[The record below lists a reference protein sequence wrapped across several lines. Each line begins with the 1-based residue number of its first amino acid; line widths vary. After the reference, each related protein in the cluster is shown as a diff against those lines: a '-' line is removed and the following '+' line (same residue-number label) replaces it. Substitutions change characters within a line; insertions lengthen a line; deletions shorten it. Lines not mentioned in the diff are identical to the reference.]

1 MDEVK
6 FFMAQDIIS
15 VSSKASATEVA
26 QTMVDRRT
34 GSVLIEK
41 DGEYV
46 GILTEGDLSQRVIAQ
61 LKQTIDVQA
70 ASIMSKPIISIE
82 SNQLMATAFLTMGK
96 HRIRHIAVSENK
108 KSSVCFPSMI
118 FPHTTSK
125 NLANKRN
132 DPRPKRRSTKTVE
145 GEDGGAWE

>member
-96 HRIRHIAVSENK
+96 HRWSRY
-108 KSSVCFPSMI
+108 
-118 FPHTTSK
+118 
-125 NLANKRN
+125 
-132 DPRPKRRSTKTVE
+132 
-145 GEDGGAWE
+145 

>member
-1 MDEVK
+1 MPEEPKDRPSTANDEVRSY
-6 FFMAQDIIS
+6 MAQDIIS

-26 QTMVDRRT
+26 QTMVDKRI

-61 LKQTIDVQA
+61 LKNTIDVQA
-70 ASIMSKPIISIE
+70 ASIMSQPIISIE

-96 HRIRHIAVSENK
+96 HLIRHIAVSENNKIIGMLSINDFSAYYVK
-108 KSSVCFPSMI
+108 KF
-118 FPHTTSK
+118 SK
-125 NLANKRN
+125 RK
-132 DPRPKRRSTKTVE
+132 K
-145 GEDGGAWE
+145 

>member
-26 QTMVDRRT
+26 QTMVDTKT

-46 GILTEGDLSQRVIAQ
+46 GILTEGDLSQRVIAK
-61 LKQTIDVQA
+61 LKKTNRCSSCIYHV
-70 ASIMSKPIISIE
+70 STHYFHRIE
-82 SNQLMATAFLTMGK
+82 STDGHGIFDHGK
-96 HRIRHIAVSENK
+96 
-108 KSSVCFPSMI
+108 
-118 FPHTTSK
+118 TSYS
-125 NLANKRN
+125 AY
-132 DPRPKRRSTKTVE
+132 RSQ
-145 GEDGGAWE
+145 

>member
-1 MDEVK
+1 MPEEPKDRPSTTNDEVRSY
-6 FFMAQDIIS
+6 MAQDIIS

-26 QTMVDRRT
+26 QTMVDKRV

-61 LKQTIDVQA
+61 LKDTIDVQA
-70 ASIMSKPIISIE
+70 VSIMSQPIISIA

-108 KSSVCFPSMI
+108 KIIGMLSINDFSAYYIKKF
-118 FPHTTSK
+118 SK
-125 NLANKRN
+125 RK
-132 DPRPKRRSTKTVE
+132 K
-145 GEDGGAWE
+145 

>member
-1 MDEVK
+1 
-6 FFMAQDIIS
+6 
-15 VSSKASATEVA
+15 
-26 QTMVDRRT
+26 MVDTKT

-82 SNQLMATAFLTMGK
+82 SNQLMATAFLTMEK

-108 KSSVCFPSMI
+108 KIVGMLSINDFSAYYVKKFG
-118 FPHTTSK
+118 
-125 NLANKRN
+125 KR
-132 DPRPKRRSTKTVE
+132 KK
-145 GEDGGAWE
+145 

>member
-46 GILTEGDLSQRVIAQ
+46 VILTEGDLSQRVIAQ

-108 KSSVCFPSMI
+108 KIVGMLSI
-118 FPHTTSK
+118 
-125 NLANKRN
+125 N
-132 DPRPKRRSTKTVE
+132 DFSAYYVKKF
-145 GEDGGAWE
+145 GKQKK